1 MPLWVCLAQRKGRKG
16 VSNMQKTREETQI
29 TTTGVLV
36 PTDWDSE
43 GSISAIAISTP
54 REEEYFINNDE
65 IGEELLDL
73 YGAEVLVT
81 GIVTEDSEGNKTL
94 TVKKYELL
102 GEDDE
107 DEEEYTE
114 DDDYEELDEYEDD
127 EEEWDE

>member
-1 MPLWVCLAQRKGRKG
+1 
-16 VSNMQKTREETQI
+16 MQKIQEERQI

-36 PTDWDSE
+36 PTDWDAE

-54 REEEYFINNDE
+54 REEEYLINNDE
-65 IGEELLDL
+65 VGEELLDL
-73 YGAEVLVT
+73 YGAEVLVVGT
-81 GIVTEDSEGNKTL
+81 VTEDSEGNKTL

-102 GEDDE
+102 GQDGEDDE
-107 DEEEYTE
+107 EYSE